1 MELDPNFA
9 EKFPYFSRDFPK
21 KPCIK
26 SKIPT
31 MVPSQLRSTISP
43 PPSHYTTYLCQNP
56 CNQFKEHPLN
66 GSDHQSR
73 FCTMVPSSRD
83 SIYVN
88 PTPSYMISHNNGSQ
102 RELLSARNPMIF
114 APTSNKIESTNGRLN
129 TSKGIWDLSK
139 KNIFEYGET
148 SQHQVSPALSPLP
161 VYDTYLSLSV
171 KPEIEGDLSSN
182 GCIGNIPRENDQGHV
197 PSVRMRH
204 ERIQKNNEIQNK
216 DLNIIKGQWTANED
230 RILVHLVDRFGL
242 GKWSKIAKYMNGRIG
257 KQCRERW
264 NNHLCPDIKRK
275 ESWTEEED
283 MILIEAHKIVGNKW
297 AEIARRLPG
306 RTENSVK
313 NHWNATKRRQNAK
326 RKNQGKSSKSSLLL
340 KYIMEVTS
348 TKEVEN
354 KLMKNS
360 LSMMNLGNHSNF
372 ESSQSDFSSE
382 GLTTSKEE
390 IDGYVPMMFNGDD
403 GMASG
408 SGTTMN
414 NEFGSYGMKFFF

>member
-1 MELDPNFA
+1 
-9 EKFPYFSRDFPK
+9 
-21 KPCIK
+21 
-26 SKIPT
+26 
-31 MVPSQLRSTISP
+31 
-43 PPSHYTTYLCQNP
+43 
-56 CNQFKEHPLN
+56 
-66 GSDHQSR
+66 
-73 FCTMVPSSRD
+73 
-83 SIYVN
+83 
-88 PTPSYMISHNNGSQ
+88 
-102 RELLSARNPMIF
+102 
-114 APTSNKIESTNGRLN
+114 
-129 TSKGIWDLSK
+129 
-139 KNIFEYGET
+139 
-148 SQHQVSPALSPLP
+148 
-161 VYDTYLSLSV
+161 
-171 KPEIEGDLSSN
+171 
-182 GCIGNIPRENDQGHV
+182 
-197 PSVRMRH
+197 
-204 ERIQKNNEIQNK
+204 
-216 DLNIIKGQWTANED
+216 
-230 RILVHLVDRFGL
+230 
-242 GKWSKIAKYMNGRIG
+242 
-257 KQCRERW
+257 
-264 NNHLCPDIKRK
+264 
-275 ESWTEEED
+275 

-326 RKNQGKSSKSSLLL
+326 RKNRGKSSKSTLLL